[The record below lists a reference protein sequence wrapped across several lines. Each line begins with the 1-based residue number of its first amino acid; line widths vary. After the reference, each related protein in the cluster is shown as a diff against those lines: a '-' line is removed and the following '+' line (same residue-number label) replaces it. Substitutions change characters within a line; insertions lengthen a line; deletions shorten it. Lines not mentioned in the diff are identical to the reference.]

1 MSIEELHQTNK
12 GKTLIPIH
20 KINVYFFDFDC
31 LLAQFFIVIIQQIKQ
46 SN

>member
-31 LLAQFFIVIIQQIKQ
+31 FVGSILHCYNTTNKTE
-46 SN
+46 